1 MEPPLEPESESESRR
16 RAEAL
21 ALAMRALAR
30 REHTRRS
37 LRQRLLRSGVS
48 AGDADAALDRLV
60 RTGLLDEGRF
70 AQERARVL
78 AERGKGDAAIR
89 FELEHAGVDAAE
101 IESAITALDP
111 ERERAARLV
120 GRRGATPATARL
132 LASRG
137 FEEDVVAALVAR
149 DD

>member
-1 MEPPLEPESESESRR
+1 MAPPEPGTDRGADPQ

-21 ALAMRALAR
+21 EQAKRALAR

-37 LRQRLLRSGVS
+37 LSEKLRR
-48 AGDADAALDRLV
+48 AGITAEHAEAVAEDLTRA
-60 RTGLLDEGRF
+60 GLLDEGRF
-70 AQERARVL
+70 AFERARVL

-89 FELEHAGVDAAE
+89 FELHRAGVEALEVEAAL
-101 IESAITALDP
+101 AALDP

-120 GRRGATPATARL
+120 ERRGATPATARL

-137 FEEDVVAALVAR
+137 FDEDVVAAIVAR
-149 DD
+149 EP